1 MRKSGKISA
10 AYNCDKIPGSGKIAR
25 HYFTTIMCE
34 LQYFPLFSYLSGSVS
49 EVLKE
54 HPAKQFVIG
63 KAMPLQIVTQKKQ
76 ASMKQISKPVF
87 VIAGNY
93 FIIFL

>member
-10 AYNCDKIPGSGKIAR
+10 AYNCDKIPDSGKIAR

-34 LQYFPLFSYLSGSVS
+34 LQYFSLFSYLSGSVS

-54 HPAKQFVIG
+54 HPAK
-63 KAMPLQIVTQKKQ
+63 
-76 ASMKQISKPVF
+76 
-87 VIAGNY
+87 
-93 FIIFL
+93 

>member
-10 AYNCDKIPGSGKIAR
+10 AYNGDKVPGSGKIAR

-34 LQYFPLFSYLSGSVS
+34 LQYFPLFSYLIGSVS

-54 HPAKQFVIG
+54 HPAK
-63 KAMPLQIVTQKKQ
+63 
-76 ASMKQISKPVF
+76 
-87 VIAGNY
+87 
-93 FIIFL
+93 

>member
-10 AYNCDKIPGSGKIAR
+10 AYSFDKILGSGKIAR

-54 HPAKQFVIG
+54 HPAK
-63 KAMPLQIVTQKKQ
+63 
-76 ASMKQISKPVF
+76 
-87 VIAGNY
+87 
-93 FIIFL
+93 

>member
-10 AYNCDKIPGSGKIAR
+10 AYNGDKVPGSGKIAR

-34 LQYFPLFSYLSGSVS
+34 LQYFPLVSYLSGSVS

-54 HPAKQFVIG
+54 HPAK
-63 KAMPLQIVTQKKQ
+63 
-76 ASMKQISKPVF
+76 
-87 VIAGNY
+87 
-93 FIIFL
+93 

>member
-54 HPAKQFVIG
+54 HPAKQFVID
-63 KAMPLQIVTQKKQ
+63 KAMPLQIVTQK
-76 ASMKQISKPVF
+76 
-87 VIAGNY
+87 NRHR
-93 FIIFL
+93 

>member
-63 KAMPLQIVTQKKQ
+63 KAMPLQIVTQKNRLRYLYHRCLFFC
-76 ASMKQISKPVF
+76 V
-87 VIAGNY
+87 AGNY